1 MARPVGIQ
9 NALSMSLTAQIVP
22 TRIDIIGEELAIA
35 WNDGQESFFT
45 LESLRRA
52 CPCAVCQGEAD
63 VLGSVERPERTFHSN
78 SFQLKSLHSVG
89 GYAFQLLWHDG
100 HSTGLFSYSYLR
112 QLDSRPGV
120 PADSNLR

>member
-1 MARPVGIQ
+1 
-9 NALSMSLTAQIVP
+9 MSATAHIVP
-22 TRIDIIGEELAIA
+22 NRIDIIGGELAIA
-35 WNDGQESFFT
+35 WNVGQESFFP

-63 VLGSVERPERTFHSN
+63 VLGSVERPESTFHSN
-78 SFQLKSLHSVG
+78 SFELKSLHSVG
-89 GYAFQLLWHDG
+89 GYALQPLWQDG

-120 PADSNLR
+120 PADSNSR